1 MGLFLRAGLLMCR
14 RVRHL
19 DTRLPER
26 PMVRL
31 SPSAV
36 MDGGY
41 VVSACVFRPQGRSVT
56 TRYSAVT
63 TANDLGPGGDV
74 FDGEAVTLLT
84 SEMRGIGAGHLR
96 RSGRWRTAA

>member
-1 MGLFLRAGLLMCR
+1 MACSCGQDCWCVGGCITLRVCQSG
-14 RVRHL
+14 
-19 DTRLPER
+19 